1 MALQEE
7 LKEQGD
13 FIFRYRSYFPLI
25 LLIIGLGVQ
34 VYESTLDNN
43 YFPVLENILES
54 AAIFVGLFGFFIRA
68 FTIGYA
74 PKNTSGRNTK
84 AGQVAD
90 SLNDTGLYSLIRNPL
105 YVGNYFM
112 WLAIAMLT
120 GNICMILVFSLVFW
134 IYYERIVFAEE
145 AFLRRKF
152 GESYLSWAEDIPPFL
167 PKHFK
172 YRKPAISFSW
182 KKVLRKEKNGIF
194 ALFLVFLVFTSLEA
208 YLEKGEYI
216 TDKTWIIAGTVVTG
230 ILYFILKF
238 LKKYTNYLSEKDR

>member
-7 LKEQGD
+7 LKQQGD
-13 FIFRYRSYFPLI
+13 FLFRYRSYFPFI
-25 LLIIGLGVQ
+25 LLILGLGVQ

-43 YFPVLENILES
+43 YFPVLENTLET
-54 AAIFVGLFGFFIRA
+54 AAIFVGLLGFFIRA
-68 FTIGYA
+68 FTIGYT

-90 SLNDTGLYSLIRNPL
+90 TLNTAGLYSLIRNPL

-145 AFLRRKF
+145 EFLRRKF
-152 GESYLSWAEDIPPFL
+152 GESYLTWAEEVPPFL
-167 PKHFK
+167 PKHFT
-172 YRKPAISFSW
+172 YHKPAIDFSW

-194 ALFLVFLVFTSLEA
+194 ALFLVFLVFSSLEA

-216 TDKTWIIAGTVVTG
+216 TDKTWIIVGTVVAG
-230 ILYFILKF
+230 VLYFILKF
-238 LKKYTNYLSEKDR
+238 LKKYTKCLSEKDR

>member
-7 LKEQGD
+7 LKQQGD
-13 FIFRYRSYFPLI
+13 FLFRYRSYFPLI
-25 LLIIGLGVQ
+25 LLILGLGVQ

-43 YFPVLENILES
+43 YFPVLENTLET

-68 FTIGYA
+68 FTIGYT

-90 SLNDTGLYSLIRNPL
+90 TLNTAGLYSLIRNPL

-112 WLAIAMLT
+112 WLSIAMLT
-120 GNICMILVFSLVFW
+120 GNICMIFVFSLVFW

-145 AFLRRKF
+145 EFLRRKF
-152 GESYLSWAEDIPPFL
+152 GEAYLTWTEEVPPFL

-172 YRKPAISFSW
+172 YSKPAMDFSW

-194 ALFLVFLVFTSLEA
+194 ALFLVFLVFLSVEA
-208 YLEKGEYI
+208 YLENGEYI
-216 TDKTWIIAGTVVTG
+216 TDKTWIIVGTVVTG
-230 ILYFILKF
+230 VLYFILKF
-238 LKKYTNYLSEKDR
+238 LKKYTNCLSEKDM